1 MGNVGSHSEGEEEEE
16 ETAPCAAATGGARNS
31 GSAAREASSPG
42 AMETAAASSSSSSP
56 AAAARPSAPPS
67 AASLPSSSPSPLLP
81 AASVLLGQ
89 ARLREEAAARLR
101 EAPSAEPLLSRH
113 HAALVRWLE
122 ERLGRGEHA
131 VSLEQLCEALEARA
145 GPTPGGGGGGGG
157 AAGAATAAGAAATGG
172 GGSGG
177 EAAAAAAAEERAR
190 SEEAFAQFDPEGDGT
205 VDVENMLEALKN
217 SSGANLQGELSHVI
231 RQLQACSLVP
241 GFVDIFSELNERLS
255 LHAFMILRFLH
266 RHRIASTVIP
276 YPVLEY
282 FNNICTMRSSIL
294 KDSLDRLLLKE
305 KECPSDLN
313 GNQELD
319 KLKSVSKCYT
329 HIETS
334 SNSADI
340 DKMTNG
346 ETSSFWQSD
355 GSARSHWIR
364 LKMKPDV
371 ILRHLSIAVAA
382 NDQSYMPQQVTV
394 AVGRTASNLQE
405 VRDVHIPS
413 NVTGYVTLL
422 ENANISQ
429 MYVQINIKRCL
440 SDGCDTRIHGLRAI
454 GYQRVKKGGVSV
466 CDASAIWYWSLLTS
480 LITASMDTNPAI
492 VHAILQNTQ
501 KALQHMPPLSLSP
514 GSIDFSSFLSP
525 NVLEEVDSF
534 LLGITSRCASPE
546 VELTLLAFS
555 LARGSI
561 GKVLSSLC
569 TIADH
574 LETPYKAAS
583 LIVSMATVR
592 QNLLYKYGTPLR
604 LTLQACDVK
613 GKEDKSGPENLLI
626 EPWTGDGFL
635 TETGKRQA
643 SVILSTG
650 TESAF
655 QVTQIRIKVR
665 RGAIGAR
672 CGLVFAYNSASEKF
686 HAEEHFKRFESYDR
700 WKLEDFRHFLKARSS
715 TPRDELGEEDPV
727 GWFEM
732 EEEWDEMEVKMQ
744 QCRISKY
751 LMVKFLCTRQDK
763 AERLG
768 VQGLSVFGY
777 LRSMSA
783 EPNRSKCCLECG
795 KPSGDVVC
803 GMTLLLKT
811 LCFIQQLAQDLVQK
825 KASGLRYRSYLDFAG
840 LDLKLFWNFY
850 SKLQQNSREECI
862 DAQAMLLRLLQS
874 CFSVLTS
881 DNKAAK
887 TQEAAQSKTSD
898 SAEAAEELYKHLC
911 EVVDSDSESPSLKA
925 LKQEVNNTLL
935 NGAAIFFPHR
945 HTRREQLF
953 AMLKNITE
961 QEHKASVHLT
971 FKSLCAYF
979 SDQDPGGL
987 LLLPDKGPS
996 ADVDVDKVLAVTETL
1011 LAVTSRECEML
1022 MMGVAQ
1028 QDTGPVL
1035 SSLFWSVQGSLLS
1048 WCYLQLKGSDAAPK
1062 SLAVEILTKYVQ
1074 QFLLSVRTIL
1084 ESLLSQHSG
1093 RTIVEKLSNSVF
1105 SMVARQLMTF
1115 LQDFC
1120 TLDIPHRTLLQD
1132 VSILTKLLN
1141 DLSADPGDGPNK
1153 VGMESW
1159 QQEQPVVLRTWA
1171 AESPHN
1177 YENNCHDVTVFL
1189 CPGATYF
1196 EVEFDERCET
1206 ERRYDYLEFTDAKGG
1221 KTRYDTKVGT
1231 DKWPKKVTFKAGP
1244 RLQFLFHS
1252 DSSNN
1257 EWGYKFSVT
1266 AYGLPD
1272 VEVSWGLDLHL
1283 LVARLM
1289 GRLASQSMVL
1299 KSQREAGNEIELSP
1313 AKVASVLNSPLWKP
1327 VFRHQMRSEQKPE
1340 ARERSQTPQEDK
1352 EATNSHS
1359 NNCHNFLLD
1368 FAKSDTAQEFC
1379 GPNSELFKGLVQ
1391 ACKKQAPKTDIVA
1404 GSTIDQ
1410 AVQSTFAAL
1419 VYLSPDLYGK
1429 LQKYVNSGGKT
1440 PLGEEFAQVY
1450 SLADGI
1456 RIWMLE
1462 MKQKSLV
1469 NQGSDGEEKQ
1479 AAEMSEVNPE
1489 TLAQQCIQKSH
1500 LLLSFL
1506 PARTKAEGHDS
1517 DHMEDFGR
1525 CHKDRRRRTSSVVE
1539 ADFQASDSSP
1549 VSGVTGFVFPEASQ
1563 ATASSSKRK
1572 QVPDS
1577 PQTEVSPASQ
1587 SKSLDSNLSEQ
1598 EDALSPP
1605 STPTRK
1611 PPFSRGRL
1619 RLLSFRSMEESKPV
1633 PSIKEKYP
1641 ILKHTLDFI
1650 KDQSLSHES
1659 VLKVLALRKAQAK
1672 SILEVLKMILQC
1684 LESLSQPHCFTP
1696 PCIIFLL
1703 ELLACQKDFTNYFA
1717 HLEGCGAELHR
1728 EIRESYY
1735 QLLLFLVNALKGF
1748 NDLDEKSLLP
1758 ALSCVQTSL
1767 LHLLDMG
1774 WEPSDLSFFVD
1785 IQLPRLLISMSRE
1798 NISTHDSI
1806 VCQWSEEEELADYKQ
1821 NSEWMDECQEGV
1833 FESWCDK
1840 ISQADP
1846 EKQRKMH
1853 MFIARYCDLLHVDIS
1868 CDGCDEIAPWHRY
1881 RCLQCNDMDLCK
1893 TCFLGGVRP
1902 EGHEA
1907 NHDMVNM
1914 EYACDHCQ
1922 GIIVGQRMNCNV
1934 CEDFDLCFGC
1944 YSAKKYSE
1952 SHLPTHSVTA
1962 HPMMTIRI
1970 SDRHRLIQ
1978 PYLHNY
1984 SWLLFSALALYS
1996 ADLSSGK
2003 QGDGEEELD
2012 PQVVAHARTLQQECI
2027 QLIGDCLVKV
2037 QHGKGLKSLALL
2049 CMLPESESLP
2059 EKGILSVENST
2070 DSPGERAMETDK
2082 AMSASFTHC
2091 NGNGNTDEIQASA
2104 DTKQTQKVKTEGK
2117 PSNGLPLKKE
2127 VVTHEREKLALN
2139 SDFQAKESISAD
2151 AEVADI
2157 LTPCQA
2163 EEKAMP
2169 SQEEIFAECSQ
2180 KRILGLLA
2188 AMLPRLKSDST
2199 MSLMNLDQILP
2210 LMFQVVIS
2218 NAGHLNETYHLTL
2231 GLLGQLIRRLMPAEV
2246 DAAVTTVLSAKHGL
2260 VAADGS
2266 SVPEGWKTTHLLFS
2280 LGAVCLDSRV
2290 GLDWACTM
2298 ADILRALNASV
2309 QWHSVIAAF
2318 TDHCIKQLPFQ
2329 LKHTNIFTLLVL
2341 VGFPE
2346 VLCMGT
2352 RSVYMDNANEAHN
2365 VIILKHFTEK
2375 NRAVVVDMKTR
2386 KRKAVKD
2393 LQLVQPC
2400 GQGDDESRCQLR
2412 QYLQHF
2418 VFITSHLLQTSINS
2432 SFAEAVEAT
2441 WVLSLALKGLYRTLK
2456 MHPFEEIRTAFLQ
2469 TGLLKLLVKKCSKG
2483 TGFSK
2488 TWLLRDLEI
2497 LSIMLYSS
2505 KKEISS
2511 LAEHKGPDLGERDQD
2526 QALDQSAVTPTDA
2539 DQNRLDPLEG
2549 LDETTKICFLMTHD
2563 ALDAPLHILRA
2574 MYELQMKRTDS
2585 FFLEVQKRFD
2595 GDVVTTDER
2604 IRTLAQKWQPSKCLR
2619 SEEQS
2624 SKALDTDMII
2634 VPCLPAPV
2642 LQSKPAPCN
2651 KATEESNPITQKL
2664 ITNTES
2670 DLQLSYAKQRRT
2682 KSSVLLHKELDS
2694 RSKKAVRGYL
2704 YRVNDATAVL
2714 YARHALALLLAKWPD
2729 DVAISE
2735 EMLELSGPAHMTYIL
2750 DMLLQLE
2757 EKQLCEKIL
2766 LKVLRGCN
2774 ESMLATMALTA
2785 CQFMEEPGMAVQV
2798 RESKHPYNNNTNFED
2813 KVHIPGAIYLSVK
2826 FDSQCNTEEGCD
2838 ELVVASSC
2846 DFIHD
2851 RHTFSGPPHK
2861 WTDFELPGDT
2871 LYYRFTTDMSNTE
2884 WGYKF
2889 TVTAGHLGR
2898 FQTGFEIL
2906 KQMLS
2911 EERVIPH
2918 IPLAKIW
2925 EWQVGVACRQTG
2937 HQRLKAIHLLLRIV
2951 QCCSER
2957 DCDLTLLK
2965 PLWHLFSRMEN
2976 SMRHDVTKS
2985 GILLPLHRALTELF
2999 FVTESRVSELGS
3011 LQDYLLALN
3020 TEDHLHRCTAQALKN
3035 IAALSLAINY
3045 PNKSTSPWNV

>member
-16 ETAPCAAATGGARNS
+16 EAAAEGGGGGGGGTASIVTWSNSNGNWAAATS
-31 GSAAREASSPG
+31 ESPPPG
-42 AMETAAASSSSSSP
+42 AMEAAFPGLASPPPASSSLSSS
-56 AAAARPSAPPS
+56 S
-67 AASLPSSSPSPLLP
+67 AASTLPPP
-81 AASVLLGQ
+81 AVLLGQ

-131 VSLEQLCEALEARA
+131 ISLEQLCEALEIRA
-145 GPTPGGGGGGGG
+145 GPAQGTAA
-157 AAGAATAAGAAATGG
+157 AAGAGG
-172 GGSGG
+172 D
-177 EAAAAAAAEERAR
+177 AAAAAAEERVR

-205 VDVENMLEALKN
+205 VDVENMLEILKN

-231 RQLQACSLVP
+231 RQMQSCSLIP
-241 GFVDIFSELNERLS
+241 GFIDIFSDSNERLS
-255 LHAFMILRFLH
+255 LHATMILRFLH
-266 RHRIASTVIP
+266 RHRITSTVIP

-282 FNNICTMRSSIL
+282 FNNICTMRSSVL

-305 KECPSDLN
+305 KESPSDLN

-382 NDQSYMPQQVTV
+382 NDQSYMPQQITV
-394 AVGRTASNLQE
+394 AVGRTPNNLQE

-454 GYQRVKKGGVSV
+454 GYQRVKKDCVSV

-480 LITASMDTNPAI
+480 LVTASMETNPAI

-514 GSIDFSSFLSP
+514 GSTDISSFLSS
-525 NVLEEVDSF
+525 NVLEEVDNF
-534 LLGITSRCASPE
+534 LLGITSYCASPE

-555 LARGSI
+555 LARGSLT
-561 GKVLSSLC
+561 KVLNSLC
-569 TIADH
+569 TIAGH
-574 LETPYKAAS
+574 METTYKAAS
-583 LIVSMATVR
+583 LITSMATVR
-592 QNLLYKYGTPLR
+592 QNLLYKYGTALQ

-613 GKEDKSGPENLLI
+613 GKEDKSGPENMLV

-643 SVILSTG
+643 SIILSTG

-672 CGLVFAYNSASEKF
+672 CGLVFAYNSSSDKF
-686 HAEEHFKRFESYDR
+686 HADEHFKRFESYDK
-700 WKLEDFRHFLKARSS
+700 WKLEDFRHFLKTRNS
-715 TPRDELGEEDPV
+715 TVCDELGEEDPV

-732 EEEWDEMEVKMQ
+732 EEEWDEVEVKMQ

-751 LMVKFLCTRQDK
+751 LMIKFLCTRQEK

-768 VQGLSVFGY
+768 VQGLSIFGY
-777 LRSMSA
+777 IRSASE
-783 EPNRSKCCLECG
+783 EPSRNKICRECDRLN
-795 KPSGDVVC
+795 GDSVC

-811 LCFIQQLAQDLVQK
+811 LSFIQQLAQDLVQK
-825 KASGLRYRSYLDFAG
+825 KESGQRYKSYLDFTG

-850 SKLQQNSREECI
+850 SKLHQNPREECI
-862 DAQAMLLRLLQS
+862 DAQAVLLQLLQS
-874 CFSVLTS
+874 CFSMLTS
-881 DNKAAK
+881 DPKAAK
-887 TQEAAQSKTSD
+887 TEKAAQKTTLEST
-898 SAEAAEELYKHLC
+898 EAAEELYKHLC
-911 EVVDSDSESPSLKA
+911 EVVNSDSESTPLKT
-925 LKQEVNNTLL
+925 LKQEVTNTLL

-945 HTRREQLF
+945 HIRREQLF
-953 AMLKNITE
+953 AMLNNITE
-961 QEHKASVHLT
+961 QKHKPSVQLT

-987 LLLPDKGPS
+987 LLLPDKGIS
-996 ADVDVDKVLAVTETL
+996 ADVDVTQVLTVMNTL
-1011 LAVTSRECEML
+1011 LMVMSKECEML
-1022 MMGVAQ
+1022 MKDIVL

-1048 WCYLQLKGSDAAPK
+1048 WCYLQLKGSDAASK
-1062 SLAVEILTKYVQ
+1062 RLAKEILTKYVQ
-1074 QFLLSVRTIL
+1074 QFLSNIKTIL
-1084 ESLLSQHSG
+1084 ESLLSQYSVK
-1093 RTIVEKLSNSVF
+1093 TTVEKLSNSVF
-1105 SMVARQLMTF
+1105 AMVVRQLMIF

-1120 TLDIPHRTLLQD
+1120 ILDIPHGSLLQD
-1132 VSILTKLLN
+1132 VGTLTKLLN
-1141 DLSADPGDGPNK
+1141 DLSAESENCPNK
-1153 VGMESW
+1153 MGIESW
-1159 QQEQPVVLRTWA
+1159 QQEQPVVLRTWTT
-1171 AESPHN
+1171 ESPHN
-1177 YENNCHDVTVFL
+1177 YDNNCHDVTVFL
-1189 CPGATYF
+1189 CPGATSF

-1206 ERRYDYLEFTDAKGG
+1206 ERRYDYLEFTDAKGA

-1231 DKWPKKVTFKAGP
+1231 DKWPKKVTFKTGP

-1272 VEVSWGLDLHL
+1272 VDISWVLDLHL
-1283 LVARLM
+1283 LVAKLM

-1299 KSQREAGNEIELSP
+1299 KSSQGVGSEIELSP
-1313 AKVASVLNSPLWKP
+1313 TEATAVLNSPLWKP
-1327 VFRHQMRSEQKPE
+1327 VFRHRMRSEQTPVDRKQ
-1340 ARERSQTPQEDK
+1340 SQTQQENK
-1352 EATNSHS
+1352 KAVNSDA
-1359 NNCHNFLLD
+1359 NCCHNFLLD
-1368 FAKSDTAQEFC
+1368 FSKSDPTQEFC
-1379 GPNSELFKGLVQ
+1379 GPNSELFKGLLQ
-1391 ACKKQAPKTDIVA
+1391 ACNKQAPKTDIVA

-1440 PLGEEFAQVY
+1440 PLSEEFAQVY
-1450 SLADGI
+1450 LLADGI

-1462 MKQKSLV
+1462 MKQKFLMGQRS
-1469 NQGSDGEEKQ
+1469 NGEEQ
-1479 AAEMSEVNPE
+1479 QTSEMSEVNPE
-1489 TLAQQCIQKSH
+1489 CLAQQCIQKS
-1500 LLLSFL
+1500 LLLLNFL
-1506 PARTKAEGHDS
+1506 PIRGKTEGLNS
-1517 DHMEDFGR
+1517 DHLEDHGQGLNGKR
-1525 CHKDRRRRTSSVVE
+1525 HRTSSIIE
-1539 ADFQASDSSP
+1539 ADFQASHPSP
-1549 VSGVTGFVFPEASQ
+1549 ACEATGFPFPEGGQNSEP
-1563 ATASSSKRK
+1563 KKK
-1572 QVPDS
+1572 QGPDS
-1577 PQTEVSPASQ
+1577 PQRELASASQ
-1587 SKSLDSNLSEQ
+1587 NSSLEKNSEP
-1598 EDALSPP
+1598 EETLSPP

-1619 RLLSFRSMEESKPV
+1619 RLLSFRSMEDSKPA

-1641 ILKHTLDFI
+1641 ILKDILDFI
-1650 KDQSLSHES
+1650 KDRFLSHES
-1659 VLKVLALRKAQAK
+1659 VLKILALRKAQAK
-1672 SILEVLKMILQC
+1672 NILEVLKMILQC
-1684 LESLSQPHCFTP
+1684 LKSLSQPHCFVP

-1703 ELLACQKDFTNYFA
+1703 ELLACQKDFTNYFG

-1728 EIRESYY
+1728 EIRESFY
-1735 QLLLFLVNALKGF
+1735 QLLHFLVNALKGF
-1748 NDLDEKSLLP
+1748 KNYSDKSLLP
-1758 ALSCVQTSL
+1758 ALSCVQTCL
-1767 LHLLDMG
+1767 LHFLDMG
-1774 WEPSDLSFFVD
+1774 WEANDLSFFID
-1785 IQLPRLLISMSRE
+1785 IQLPRLLLTMSQE
-1798 NISTHDSI
+1798 NISTHDKI
-1806 VCQWSEEEELADYKQ
+1806 ICPCNKEEELADYKQ

-1833 FESWCDK
+1833 FETWCDK

-1846 EKQRKMH
+1846 DKQRKMH

-1907 NHDMVNM
+1907 SHDMINM
-1914 EYACDHCQ
+1914 EYACNHCQ
-1922 GIIVGQRMNCNV
+1922 GIIVGQRINCNV
-1934 CEDFDLCFGC
+1934 CEDFDLCYGC
-1944 YSAKKYSE
+1944 YSAKKYSD
-1952 SHLPTHSVTA
+1952 SHLPTHSITVYPMVTF
-1962 HPMMTIRI
+1962 RI
-1970 SDRHRLIQ
+1970 SDCHRLIQ

-1996 ADLSSGK
+1996 ADLTCGK
-2003 QGDGEEELD
+2003 QADGEELSAEII
-2012 PQVVAHARTLQQECI
+2012 AHAKTLQQECI
-2027 QLIGDCLVKV
+2027 QLIGDCLMKV
-2037 QHGKGLKSLALL
+2037 QHGKGLKSQTLL
-2049 CMLPESESLP
+2049 SMLPEEPLSEN
-2059 EKGILSVENST
+2059 GIPSVDFSTDSSVENHASEEIMENNNMPKSVIHSNGDGST
-2070 DSPGERAMETDK
+2070 T
-2082 AMSASFTHC
+2082 
-2091 NGNGNTDEIQASA
+2091 EIQTSIN
-2104 DTKQTQKVKTEGK
+2104 TKKESKMKIENK
-2117 PSNGLPLKKE
+2117 LSNGLPPKKE
-2127 VVTHEREKLALN
+2127 MISQEKQTLAFN
-2139 SDFQAKESISAD
+2139 SDLLAKESISPD
-2151 AEVADI
+2151 VEVSDV
-2157 LTPCQA
+2157 LPTPQA

-2169 SQEEIFAECSQ
+2169 CQEEVFAECSQ

-2188 AMLPRLKSDST
+2188 AMLPRLKSGLT
-2199 MSLMNLDQILP
+2199 MSLINLDQILP
-2210 LMFQVVIS
+2210 LMFDVVIS

-2231 GLLGQLIRRLMPAEV
+2231 GLLGQLIRRLTPPEV
-2246 DAAVTTVLSAKHGL
+2246 DAAVNKVLSTKHSL
-2260 VAADGS
+2260 VTAGDGS
-2266 SVPEGWKTTHLLFS
+2266 IVPEGWKTTHLLFS

-2298 ADILRALNASV
+2298 ADILRALNSSP
-2309 QWHSVIAAF
+2309 QWHDVIGAF

-2352 RSVYMDNANEAHN
+2352 KSVYMDNANEAHN

-2375 NRAVVVDMKTR
+2375 NRAVVVDVKTR

-2393 LQLVQPC
+2393 LQLIKPC
-2400 GQGDDESRCQLR
+2400 EEDDAESQGQLR
-2412 QYLQHF
+2412 QYLQYF
-2418 VFITSHLLQTSINS
+2418 VFITSHLLQTSIDS
-2432 SFAEAVEAT
+2432 SFSEAVEAT

-2456 MHPFEEIRTAFLQ
+2456 THAFEEIRTAFLQ
-2469 TGLLKLLVKKCSKG
+2469 SGLLKLLVKKCSKG

-2497 LSIMLYSS
+2497 LSVMLYSS
-2505 KKEISS
+2505 KKELNSM
-2511 LAEHKGPDLGERDQD
+2511 AEQKDLEFNEQD
-2526 QALDQSAVTPTDA
+2526 HEQAVNETVDTSDA
-2539 DQNRLDPLEG
+2539 EQNRLDPLEG

-2574 MYELQMKRTDS
+2574 MYELHMKKTDS

-2595 GDVVTTDER
+2595 GEVLTMDER
-2604 IRTLAQKWQPSKCLR
+2604 IRTLAQKWQPSKRLR
-2619 SEEQS
+2619 TEEQN

-2634 VPCLPAPV
+2634 VPCL
-2642 LQSKPAPCN
+2642 SKPAPCS
-2651 KATEESNPITQKL
+2651 KATEESNPVTQKL

-2694 RSKKAVRGYL
+2694 RSKKTVRGYL
-2704 YRVNDATAVL
+2704 YRVNEATAVL
-2714 YARHALALLLAKWPD
+2714 YARHVLALLLAEWPD

-2735 EMLELSGPAHMTYIL
+2735 EMLDLSGPAHMTYIL

-2766 LKVLRGCN
+2766 LKVLRGC
-2774 ESMLATMALTA
+2774 SGTMLAKMALTA

-2838 ELVVASSC
+2838 ELIIASSC

-2911 EERVIPH
+2911 EEKVIPH
-2918 IPLAKIW
+2918 IPLVKVW
-2925 EWQVGVACRQTG
+2925 EWQVGVACRQIG
-2937 HQRLKAIHLLLRIV
+2937 HQRLKAIHLLLKII
-2951 QCCSER
+2951 QCSSER

-2965 PLWHLFSRMEN
+2965 PLWHLFSHMEKN
-2976 SMRHDVTKS
+2976 MKYEVTKP
-2985 GILLPLHRALTELF
+2985 GVLLPLHRALTELF
-2999 FVTESRVSELGS
+2999 FVAESRVSELGS

-3020 TEDHLHRCTAQALKN
+3020 SEDHLYHCTAQALKN
-3035 IAALSLAINY
+3035 IAAISLAINY

>member
-1 MGNVGSHSEGEEEEE
+1 M
-16 ETAPCAAATGGARNS
+16 
-31 GSAAREASSPG
+31 
-42 AMETAAASSSSSSP
+42 
-56 AAAARPSAPPS
+56 
-67 AASLPSSSPSPLLP
+67 
-81 AASVLLGQ
+81 
-89 ARLREEAAARLR
+89 
-101 EAPSAEPLLSRH
+101 
-113 HAALVRWLE
+113 
-122 ERLGRGEHA
+122 
-131 VSLEQLCEALEARA
+131 
-145 GPTPGGGGGGGG
+145 
-157 AAGAATAAGAAATGG
+157 
-172 GGSGG
+172 
-177 EAAAAAAAEERAR
+177 
-190 SEEAFAQFDPEGDGT
+190 
-205 VDVENMLEALKN
+205 VDVEDMLEALKN
-217 SSGANLQGELSHVI
+217 SSGANLQGDLSHVI
-231 RQLQACSLVP
+231 RQLQACLLVP
-241 GFVDIFSELNERLS
+241 GFIDIFSDSNDRLS
-255 LHAFMILRFLH
+255 LHASMLLRFLH
-266 RHRIASTVIP
+266 RHRISSAVIP

-282 FNNICTMRSSIL
+282 FNNICTMRSSVL

-319 KLKSVSKCYT
+319 KLKSVTKCYT

-440 SDGCDTRIHGLRAI
+440 SDGCDTRIHGLRAV

-480 LITASMDTNPAI
+480 LVTASMETNPAI

-514 GSIDFSSFLSP
+514 GSTDFSSFLSP

-534 LLGITSRCASPE
+534 LLGITSCYATPE

-561 GKVLSSLC
+561 GKVLGSLC
-569 TIADH
+569 TIAGH

-583 LIVSMATVR
+583 LIAAMATVR
-592 QNLLYKYGTPLR
+592 QNLLYKYGAPLH

-613 GKEDKSGPENLLI
+613 GKEDKSGPENLLL

-643 SVILSTG
+643 TIILSTG
-650 TESAF
+650 TESAL
-655 QVTQIRIKVR
+655 QVTQIRVKVR

-672 CGLVFAYNSASEKF
+672 CGLVFAYNCPTEKF
-686 HAEEHFKRFESYDR
+686 HAEEHFKRFESYDK
-700 WKLEDFRHFLKARSS
+700 WKLEDFRHFLKIRSG
-715 TPRDELGEEDPV
+715 TPRDDLGEEDPV

-732 EEEWDEMEVKMQ
+732 EEEWDEVEVKMQ
-744 QCRISKY
+744 QCRISRY
-751 LMVKFLCTRQDK
+751 LMVKFLCTRQEK

-777 LRSMSA
+777 LRPAST
-783 EPNRSKCCLECG
+783 EPDRSQSCKECG
-795 KPSGDVVC
+795 RPSGDTVC
-803 GMTLLLKT
+803 GTTLLLKT
-811 LCFIQQLAQDLVQK
+811 LSFIQQLAQDLVQK
-825 KASGLRYRSYLDFAG
+825 KESGLRYRSYLDFAG

-850 SKLQQNSREECI
+850 TKLHENPREECV
-862 DAQAMLLRLLQS
+862 DGQTMLLRLLQS
-874 CFSVLTS
+874 CFSALAS
-881 DNKAAK
+881 GNKDVDK
-887 TQEAAQSKTSD
+887 SQETAQSKMPD

-911 EVVDSDSESPSLKA
+911 EVVDSNSQATPLKT

-961 QEHKASVHLT
+961 QEHKPSVQLT

-979 SDQDPGGL
+979 SNRDPGGL
-987 LLLPDKGPS
+987 LLLPDKGAPTE
-996 ADVDVDKVLAVTETL
+996 VDVDQVLAVTETL
-1011 LAVTSRECEML
+1011 LMVTSRECEML
-1022 MMGVAQ
+1022 MTGVAQ
-1028 QDTGPVL
+1028 HDIGPVL

-1048 WCYLQLKGSDAAPK
+1048 WCYLQLKGSEAAPK
-1062 SLAVEILTKYVQ
+1062 NLAAEILTKYVQ
-1074 QFLLSVRTIL
+1074 QFLTSVRTIL
-1084 ESLLSQHSG
+1084 GSLLSQHSG
-1093 RTIVEKLSNSVF
+1093 KTVMEKLSHSVF
-1105 SMVARQLMTF
+1105 ASVTRQLMTF
-1115 LQDFC
+1115 LQDFYA
-1120 TLDIPHRTLLQD
+1120 LDIPHRTLLQD
-1132 VSILTKLLN
+1132 VSTLTTLLN
-1141 DLSADPGDGPNK
+1141 DLSAEPGDGPNK
-1153 VGMESW
+1153 LAIESC
-1159 QQEQPVVLRTWA
+1159 QQEQPVVLRTWT

-1177 YENNCHDVTVFL
+1177 YDNNCHDVTVFL

-1206 ERRYDYLEFTDAKGG
+1206 ERRYDYLEFTDAKGA

-1244 RLQFLFHS
+1244 RLQFVFRS

-1272 VEVSWGLDLHL
+1272 VEVTWGLDLHL

-1299 KSQREAGNEIELSP
+1299 KSLQEAGNGIELPP
-1313 AKVASVLNSPLWKP
+1313 AKVTAVLNSPLWKP
-1327 VFRHQMRSEQKPE
+1327 VFRHQMRSEQKPRASE
-1340 ARERSQTPQEDK
+1340 QSQTHQENK
-1352 EATNSHS
+1352 EAISS
-1359 NNCHNFLLD
+1359 DAGDCHKFLLD
-1368 FAKSDTAQEFC
+1368 FSKSDPAQESC
-1379 GPNSELFKGLVQ
+1379 GPNTDLSKGLIQ
-1391 ACKKQAPKTDIVA
+1391 ACKKQAPKTDLVA

-1410 AVQSTFAAL
+1410 AVRSTFSAL

-1429 LQKYVNSGGKT
+1429 LQRYVNSGGKT
-1440 PLGEEFAQVY
+1440 PLNEEFAQVY

-1462 MKQKSLV
+1462 MKQKFLV
-1469 NQGSDGEEKQ
+1469 GQGRDGEEKP
-1479 AAEMSEVNPE
+1479 AGEVGEVNPE
-1489 TLAQQCIQKSH
+1489 TLAEQCIQKS
-1500 LLLSFL
+1500 LLLLNFL
-1506 PARTKAEGHDS
+1506 PSRTKAEGRDS
-1517 DHMEDFGR
+1517 DTVEEFGR
-1525 CHKDRRRRTSSVVE
+1525 CHKDKRRRTSSVVE
-1539 ADFQASDSSP
+1539 ADFQASDSAAACGIS
-1549 VSGVTGFVFPEASQ
+1549 GFVFPEGSQ
-1563 ATASSSKRK
+1563 AIDSEPKRK
-1572 QVPDS
+1572 QAPGS
-1577 PQTEVSPASQ
+1577 PQAESVSASQ
-1587 SKSLDSNLSEQ
+1587 NKPLERVPSEQ
-1598 EDALSPP
+1598 EDGMSPP

-1611 PPFSRGRL
+1611 PPFNRGRL

-1641 ILKHTLDFI
+1641 ILRHTLDFI
-1650 KDQSLSHES
+1650 KDQSLSHEN

-1672 SILEVLKMILQC
+1672 NILEVLKLILQC
-1684 LESLSQPHCFTP
+1684 LESLGQPHCFVP
-1696 PCIIFLL
+1696 PCIVFLL
-1703 ELLACQKDFTNYFA
+1703 ELLACQKDFTNYFG

-1728 EIRESYY
+1728 EIRGSYY

-1748 NDLDEKSLLP
+1748 NNLNDKSLLP

-1785 IQLPRLLISMSRE
+1785 IQLPHLLITMSRE

-1806 VCQWSEEEELADYKQ
+1806 ICQWSKEEEITDYKQ

-1853 MFIARYCDLLHVDIS
+1853 MFIARYCDQLHVDIS
-1868 CDGCDEIAPWHRY
+1868 CDGCNEIAPWHRY

-1914 EYACDHCQ
+1914 EFACNHCQ
-1922 GIIVGQRMNCNV
+1922 GIIVGQRINCSV

-1944 YSAKKYSE
+1944 YSAKKYSD
-1952 SHLPTHSVTA
+1952 SHLPTHSVTV
-1962 HPMMTIRI
+1962 HPMTTMRI

-1984 SWLLFSALALYS
+1984 AWLLFSALALYS
-1996 ADLSSGK
+1996 ADLSSGE
-2003 QGDGEEELD
+2003 QEDGEAPD
-2012 PQVVAHARTLQQECI
+2012 PRAVSHARLLQQECVR
-2027 QLIGDCLVKV
+2027 LIGDCLMKV

-2049 CMLPESESLP
+2049 SMLPEGESLP
-2059 EKGILSVENST
+2059 ENVMPSVDYST
-2070 DSPGERAMETDK
+2070 DSNVENYTSQAAVGNHKTTPAP
-2082 AMSASFTHC
+2082 FTHC
-2091 NGNGNTDEIQASA
+2091 NGTGTVNGIQAS
-2104 DTKQTQKVKTEGK
+2104 VSTEREHNMRTESK

-2127 VVTHEREKLALN
+2127 VASKERERPAVNSHLLAKDDL
-2139 SDFQAKESISAD
+2139 SPDAED
-2151 AEVADI
+2151 AEVAEI
-2157 LTPCQA
+2157 LSSSQA
-2163 EEKAMP
+2163 EGKAAP
-2169 SQEEIFAECSQ
+2169 SQEEVFAECSQ

-2188 AMLPRLKSDST
+2188 AMLPRLKSGVT
-2199 MSLMNLDQILP
+2199 MSLINLDQILP
-2210 LMFQVVIS
+2210 LMFEVVIS

-2231 GLLGQLIRRLMPAEV
+2231 GLLGKLIRRLTPAEV
-2246 DAAVTTVLSAKHGL
+2246 DAAVTKVLSAKHSL
-2260 VAADGS
+2260 VAAGDGS
-2266 SVPEGWKTTHLLFS
+2266 TVPEGWKTTHLLFS

-2298 ADILRALNASV
+2298 ADILRALNASA
-2309 QWHSVIAAF
+2309 QWHDVVAAF

-2365 VIILKHFTEK
+2365 VVILKHFTEK
-2375 NRAVVVDMKTR
+2375 NRAVVVDVKTR

-2393 LQLVQPC
+2393 LQLAQSC
-2400 GQGDDESRCQLR
+2400 GQEDDRVCRGQLH

-2418 VFITSHLLQTSINS
+2418 VFIASHLLQTSIDSN
-2432 SFAEAVEAT
+2432 FAEAVEAT

-2456 MHPFEEIRTAFLQ
+2456 VHAFEEIRTAFLQ
-2469 TGLLKLLVKKCSKG
+2469 TGLLKLLVNKCSKG

-2497 LSIMLYSS
+2497 LSVLLYSS
-2505 KKEISS
+2505 KKETSS
-2511 LAEHKGPDLGERDQD
+2511 LAEHKDSALEERD
-2526 QALDQSAVTPTDA
+2526 QALDQPVVTPTDA

-2604 IRTLAQKWQPSKCLR
+2604 IRTLAQKWQPCKQLR

-2642 LQSKPAPCN
+2642 FQPKPAPCN

-2694 RSKKAVRGYL
+2694 RGKKAARGYL
-2704 YRVNDATAVL
+2704 YRVNEATAVL
-2714 YARHALALLLAKWPD
+2714 YARHVLALLLAEWPE

-2798 RESKHPYNNNTNFED
+2798 RESKHPYNNNTNLED

-2826 FDSQCNTEEGCD
+2826 FDAQCNTEEGCD
-2838 ELVVASSC
+2838 ELVIASSG
-2846 DFIHD
+2846 DLVHD

-2911 EERVIPH
+2911 EERVVPH
-2918 IPLAKIW
+2918 IPLAKVW

-2937 HQRLKAIHLLLRIV
+2937 HQRLKAIHLLLKIV

-2965 PLWHLFSRMEN
+2965 PLWHLFSCMEN
-2976 SMRHDVTKS
+2976 NVHQDVTRP

-2999 FVTESRVSELGS
+2999 FVTESRVGELGS

-3020 TEDHLHRCTAQALKN
+3020 TEDQLHRCTAQALKN
-3035 IAALSLAINY
+3035 IAAISLAINY

>member
-1 MGNVGSHSEGEEEEE
+1 MGNVGSHSEGEEEEGE
-16 ETAPCAAATGGARNS
+16 EEEERAAAAPSSRSNAAS
-31 GSAAREASSPG
+31 PCEAAMDPAASCSSAA
-42 AMETAAASSSSSSP
+42 AAASGP
-56 AAAARPSAPPS
+56 AAQPPASPPS
-67 AASLPSSSPSPLLP
+67 PFPP
-81 AASVLLGQ
+81 AAVLLGQ

-113 HAALVRWLE
+113 HGALVRWLE
-122 ERLGRGEHA
+122 ERLGRGEPL
-131 VSLEQLCEALEARA
+131 VSLEQVCEALENRA
-145 GPTPGGGGGGGG
+145 GTTQG
-157 AAGAATAAGAAATGG
+157 AAPP
-172 GGSGG
+172 
-177 EAAAAAAAEERAR
+177 AAAAAAGIAGAGAAVEERAR
-190 SEEAFAQFDPEGDGT
+190 NEEALAQFDTEGDGT
-205 VDVENMLEALKN
+205 VDVENMLEILKT

-241 GFVDIFSELNERLS
+241 GFIDIFSESKERHS
-255 LHAFMILRFLH
+255 LHASMILRFLH
-266 RHRIASTVIP
+266 RNRIASSVIP

-282 FNNICTMRSSIL
+282 FNNICTMRSSVL
-294 KDSLDRLLLKE
+294 KDSLDRLFLKE
-305 KECPSDLN
+305 KECPNDLN

-454 GYQRVKKGGVSV
+454 GYQRVRKGGVSV

-480 LITASMDTNPAI
+480 LVTASMETNPAI
-492 VHAILQNTQ
+492 VHTILQNTQ

-514 GSIDFSSFLSP
+514 GSTDFSSFLSP

-534 LLGITSRCASPE
+534 LLRITSCCASPE
-546 VELTLLAFS
+546 VELTLLAFA

-561 GKVLSSLC
+561 AKVLSSLC
-569 TIADH
+569 TISDH

-583 LIVSMATVR
+583 LIASMATVR

-613 GKEDKSGPENLLI
+613 GKEDKSGPENLLV

-635 TETGKRQA
+635 TETGKTRA

-672 CGLVFAYNSASEKF
+672 CGLVFAYNCSSEKF
-686 HAEEHFKRFESYDR
+686 HAEEHFKRFETYDK
-700 WKLEDFRHFLKARSS
+700 WKLEDFRQFLKIRSGTS
-715 TPRDELGEEDPV
+715 RDELGEEDPV

-732 EEEWDEMEVKMQ
+732 EEEWDEVEVKMQ
-744 QCRISKY
+744 QCRISRY

-768 VQGLSVFGY
+768 VQGLSLFGY
-777 LRSMSA
+777 LRPASA
-783 EPNRSKCCLECG
+783 EPSRSMICMKCG
-795 KPSGDVVC
+795 KTNGDTIC
-803 GMTLLLKT
+803 GTTLLLKT
-811 LCFIQQLAQDLVQK
+811 LCFVQQLAQDLVQK
-825 KASGLRYRSYLDFAG
+825 KESGLRYRSYLDFGG
-840 LDLKLFWNFY
+840 LDLKLFWDFY
-850 SKLQQNSREECI
+850 SRLHENPREECI
-862 DAQAMLLRLLQS
+862 EAQTMILRLLQS
-874 CFSVLTS
+874 CFSVLAA
-881 DNKAAK
+881 DNKATK
-887 TQEAAQSKTSD
+887 PQENAQSKKPDDT
-898 SAEAAEELYKHLC
+898 EAAEALYKHLC
-911 EVVDSDSESPSLKA
+911 EVVDRRDGESTPLKT

-935 NGAAIFFPHR
+935 NGAAIFFPER

-953 AMLKNITE
+953 AMMKNITE
-961 QEHKASVHLT
+961 QEHKPSAHLA
-971 FKSLCAYF
+971 FKSLCTYF
-979 SDQDPGGL
+979 SNQDPGGL
-987 LLLPDKGPS
+987 LLLPEKGTS
-996 ADVDVDKVLAVTETL
+996 ADLDVGQVLTVMETL
-1011 LAVTSRECEML
+1011 LLVASRECEML
-1022 MMGVAQ
+1022 MLGMAQ
-1028 QDTGPVL
+1028 QDSSSVL

-1048 WCYLQLKGSDAAPK
+1048 WCYLQFKGSDSAPK
-1062 SLAVEILTKYVQ
+1062 NLATEILTKYVQ
-1074 QFLLSVRTIL
+1074 LFLSSVRKIL
-1084 ESLLSQHSG
+1084 ESLLAQHSG
-1093 RTIVEKLSNSVF
+1093 KIIVEKLSNSVF
-1105 SMVARQLMTF
+1105 AMVTRQLMTV
-1115 LQDFC
+1115 LLDFC
-1120 TLDIPHRTLLQD
+1120 TLDIPHCALLQD
-1132 VSILTKLLN
+1132 IITLTKLLN
-1141 DLSADPGDGPNK
+1141 DLSMEPGENPDK
-1153 VGMESW
+1153 VDMESW

-1171 AESPHN
+1171 LESPHN
-1177 YENNCHDVTVFL
+1177 YDNNCHDVTVFL

-1206 ERRYDYLEFTDAKGG
+1206 ERRYDYLEFTDARGA

-1272 VEVSWGLDLHL
+1272 IAVSWGLDLQL

-1289 GRLASQSMVL
+1289 GCLASRSMLL
-1299 KSQREAGNEIELSP
+1299 KSVQGKETERSP
-1313 AKVASVLNSPLWKP
+1313 AKVTAVLNSSLWKP
-1327 VFRHQMRSEQKPE
+1327 VFRQQMCPEQTPG
-1340 ARERSQTPQEDK
+1340 ASVPSQTNRGSTEGL
-1352 EATNSHS
+1352 NSHVS
-1359 NNCHNFLLD
+1359 DCHKFLLD
-1368 FAKSDTAQEFC
+1368 FAKSDPAQEFS
-1379 GPNSELFKGLVQ
+1379 GPNSELFKGLTQ
-1391 ACKKQAPKTDIVA
+1391 ACKKQAPKSDIVA
-1404 GSTIDQ
+1404 GSAVDQ
-1410 AVQSTFAAL
+1410 AVNSTFAAL
-1419 VYLSPDLYGK
+1419 VYLSSDLFGK
-1429 LQKYVNSGGKT
+1429 LQRYVTSGGKAL
-1440 PLGEEFAQVY
+1440 LGDEFAQVY

-1462 MKQKSLV
+1462 MKQKFLV
-1469 NQGSDGEEKQ
+1469 DQGSDREEKP
-1479 AAEMSEVNPE
+1479 AGEACEVNPE
-1489 TLAQQCIQKSH
+1489 TLAQQCIQKSL

-1506 PARTKAEGHDS
+1506 PARTKAESHES
-1517 DHMEDFGR
+1517 NSVEDFGQG
-1525 CHKDRRRRTSSVVE
+1525 HKDKRRRTSSVIE
-1539 ADFQASDSSP
+1539 ADFQAADAAPVCRATDSASP
-1549 VSGVTGFVFPEASQ
+1549 EGSRAIDLH
-1563 ATASSSKRK
+1563 K

-1577 PQTEVSPASQ
+1577 PQAEKASP
-1587 SKSLDSNLSEQ
+1587 SKLPDSGASEQ
-1598 EDALSPP
+1598 EEASSPP

-1619 RLLSFRSMEESKPV
+1619 RLLSFRSMEEPKSM

-1641 ILKHTLDFI
+1641 ILKHALDFI
-1650 KDQSLSHES
+1650 KDQSLCHES
-1659 VLKVLALRKAQAK
+1659 VLEVLALRKAQAK
-1672 SILEVLKMILQC
+1672 SILEVLKTIHQC
-1684 LESLSQPHCFTP
+1684 LKALSQPHCFLP
-1696 PCIIFLL
+1696 SCILFLL
-1703 ELLACQKDFTNYFA
+1703 ELLACQKDFTNYFG
-1717 HLEGCGAELHR
+1717 HLEGCGSELHQ
-1728 EIRESYY
+1728 EIREAYY
-1735 QLLLFLVNALKGF
+1735 QLLFFLVNAVKGF
-1748 NDLDEKSLLP
+1748 SSLNDKALLP
-1758 ALSCVQTSL
+1758 ALSCVQASL

-1774 WEPSDLSFFVD
+1774 WEPRDLSFFVE
-1785 IQLPRLLISMSRE
+1785 IQLPQFLMTMSQE

-1806 VCQWSEEEELADYKQ
+1806 VCQWSEEDEIADYRQ
-1821 NSEWMDECQEGV
+1821 NSEWMDECQDGI
-1833 FESWCDK
+1833 FEAWCDK

-1853 MFIARYCDLLHVDIS
+1853 MFIARYCDLLRVDIS

-1893 TCFLGGVRP
+1893 TCFLGGVKP
-1902 EGHEA
+1902 EGHED
-1907 NHDMVNM
+1907 NHEMVNM
-1914 EYACDHCQ
+1914 EYACNHCQ

-1944 YSAKKYSE
+1944 YSAKKYSD
-1952 SHLPTHSVTA
+1952 SHLPTHSIVA
-1962 HPMMTIRI
+1962 YPMVTIRL

-1984 SWLLFSALALYS
+1984 SWLLFAALTLYS
-1996 ADLSSGK
+1996 ADLAS
-2003 QGDGEEELD
+2003 GEEVDDEALD
-2012 PQVVAHARTLQQECI
+2012 PAVISHARVLQQECI
-2027 QLIGDCLVKV
+2027 RLAGDCLMKA
-2037 QHGKGLKSLALL
+2037 QHGKGVKALALL
-2049 CMLPESESLP
+2049 CVFPEGESL
-2059 EKGILSVENST
+2059 SENVMPSIDYST
-2070 DSPGERAMETDK
+2070 DSNMH
-2082 AMSASFTHC
+2082 SHASKEAGD
-2091 NGNGNTDEIQASA
+2091 NPQVAKVLPPKPADE
-2104 DTKQTQKVKTEGK
+2104 KVK
-2117 PSNGLPLKKE
+2117 L
-2127 VVTHEREKLALN
+2127 
-2139 SDFQAKESISAD
+2139 
-2151 AEVADI
+2151 
-2157 LTPCQA
+2157 
-2163 EEKAMP
+2163 
-2169 SQEEIFAECSQ
+2169 SQEQAFAECSQ

-2188 AMLPRLKSDST
+2188 AMLAPLKSGSAA
-2199 MSLMNLDQILP
+2199 SLINLDQILP

-2231 GLLGQLIRRLMPAEV
+2231 GLLGQLVRRLTPAEV
-2246 DAAVTTVLSAKHGL
+2246 DAAVTKVLSAKHSL
-2260 VAADGS
+2260 VAAGDGS
-2266 SVPEGWKTTHLLFS
+2266 TVPEGWKTTHLLFS
-2280 LGAVCLDSRV
+2280 LGAVCLDSRI

-2298 ADILRALNASV
+2298 ADILRALNSSA
-2309 QWHSVIAAF
+2309 QWHGVIATF

-2329 LKHTNIFTLLVL
+2329 LKHTNIFALLVL

-2352 RSVYMDNANEAHN
+2352 RSVYTDNANEAHN
-2365 VIILKHFTEK
+2365 VVILKHFTEK
-2375 NRAVVVDMKTR
+2375 NRAVVVDVKTR
-2386 KRKAVKD
+2386 KRKSVKD
-2393 LQLVQPC
+2393 YQLVQKC
-2400 GQGDDESRCQLR
+2400 GQDDSESQSQLR

-2418 VFITSHLLQTSINS
+2418 VFITSHLLQTSIDS
-2432 SFAEAVEAT
+2432 SFAEAVEAS

-2456 MHPFEEIRTAFLQ
+2456 THAFEEIRTAFLQ

-2511 LAEHKGPDLGERDQD
+2511 LAERKVPRLEERDED
-2526 QALDQSAVTPTDA
+2526 QAVDQSVVTPTDA
-2539 DQNRLDPLEG
+2539 DQNRPDPLEG
-2549 LDETTKICFLMTHD
+2549 LDEATKICFLMTHD

-2604 IRTLAQKWQPSKCLR
+2604 IRTLAQKWQPSKRLR

-2624 SKALDTDMII
+2624 SKAVDTDMII
-2634 VPCLPAPV
+2634 LPCL
-2642 LQSKPAPCN
+2642 SKPAPSD

-2682 KSSVLLHKELDS
+2682 KSSVLLQKELDS

-2704 YRVNDATAVL
+2704 RRVNEATAVL
-2714 YARHALALLLAKWPD
+2714 YARHVLALLLAEWPD

-2750 DMLLQLE
+2750 DMLMQLE
-2757 EKQLCEKIL
+2757 EKQLWEKIL

-2813 KVHIPGAIYLSVK
+2813 KVHIPGAIYLSIK
-2826 FDSQCNTEEGCD
+2826 FDPQCNTEEGCD
-2838 ELVVASSC
+2838 ELLISSSS
-2846 DFIHD
+2846 DLQHD
-2851 RHTFSGPPHK
+2851 RHSFSGPPHK

-2871 LYYRFTTDMSNTE
+2871 LYYRFTSDMSNTE

-2906 KQMLS
+2906 RQMLS
-2911 EERVIPH
+2911 EERVVPH
-2918 IPLAKIW
+2918 IPLAKVW

-2937 HQRLKAIHLLLRIV
+2937 HQRLKAIHLLLKIV
-2951 QCCSER
+2951 QCCSQR

-2965 PLWHLFSRMEN
+2965 PLWQLFTHMEN
-2976 SMRHDVTKS
+2976 NLRIDVTKL

-2999 FVTESRVSELGS
+2999 FVTENRVNELGS
-3011 LQDYLLALN
+3011 LQEYLLALN

-3035 IAALSLAINY
+3035 IAAISLAINY
-3045 PNKSTSPWNV
+3045 PNKSTSLWNV